1 MGLPLDQEKLIAGL
15 EELEKRLR
23 QSKASSD
30 AAVERASP
38 SSIAPPTYDH
48 AELHAGED
56 WSFPAD
62 EQAALYPD
70 YELEE
75 RANSRCLLL
84 AISGLVLV
92 IFVGALGV
100 TLAYWTTPSSEPLT
114 ADVRPSVKDPT
125 PVAVAPAPAEAVRR
139 EDVGSPPAVAAPQ
152 AAAAPP
158 ASSPPAPAAQ
168 PMPSANVAPP
178 TGTANVPAQQAPPV
192 EPAAPPPEIRTVTIL
207 PDGSLAPAAAGQNP
221 ALPPPAPAG
230 TPPSS
235 AAGQTDSPASSAV
248 KPDTTG
254 QNAQAAKAAKK
265 RAAARAAKKSAA
277 KAESAAAPADPT
289 PHAAPPPA
297 NDGILQGAQ
306 RALGSVTGAVRKLV
320 GGE

>member
-30 AAVERASP
+30 AALDRAPP
-38 SSIAPPTYDH
+38 SSLAPPTQDH
-48 AELHAGED
+48 AELRLGED
-56 WSFPAD
+56 QSFSAD
-62 EQAALYPD
+62 ERATYYPD

-75 RANSRCLLL
+75 RANSRRLLL

-100 TLAYWTTPSSEPLT
+100 TLAYWTAPSSEPLA
-114 ADVRPSVKDPT
+114 ADVRPSPK
-125 PVAVAPAPAEAVRR
+125 E
-139 EDVGSPPAVAAPQ
+139 AAPV
-152 AAAAPP
+152 AAPP
-158 ASSPPAPAAQ
+158 ASAQTAPGDDANSLAARAAQPAVATPAPPPAAQ
-168 PMPSANVAPP
+168 PAPSAEAAPP
-178 TGTANVPAQQAPPV
+178 APSTGAANVPAQQAAPV
-192 EPAAPPPEIRTVTIL
+192 EQAAPPPEVRTVTIL
-207 PDGSLAPAAAGQNP
+207 PDGSLAPASAGQET
-221 ALPPPAPAG
+221 ALPPPVPAG
-230 TPPSS
+230 GPSS
-235 AAGQTDSPASSAV
+235 PVAGQAEQPASAAV

-254 QNAQAAKAAKK
+254 QTALAAKAAKK

-277 KAESAAAPADPT
+277 KAELAPPADLT
-289 PHAAPPPA
+289 PHPAPPAA

-306 RALGSVTGAVRKLV
+306 RAFGSVTGAVRQLV

>member
-30 AAVERASP
+30 AAIERASP
-38 SSIAPPTYDH
+38 SSIAPPTYDCS
-48 AELHAGED
+48 ALDAGENHSD
-56 WSFPAD
+56 QRATAF
-62 EQAALYPD
+62 PD

-75 RANSRCLLL
+75 RAHSRRLLL

-100 TLAYWTTPSSEPLT
+100 TLAYWTTPSSEPLA
-114 ADVRPSVKDPT
+114 ADAKPSVKDAT
-125 PVAVAPAPAEAVRR
+125 PVAVAPVPAQAARGLDANSPAVATPT
-139 EDVGSPPAVAAPQ
+139 SPPAQDAQPAQSANVVAP
-152 AAAAPP
+152 
-158 ASSPPAPAAQ
+158 PPAP
-168 PMPSANVAPP
+168 
-178 TGTANVPAQQAPPV
+178 ANVPAQQVAPI
-192 EPAAPPPEIRTVTIL
+192 EPAAPPPGVRTVTIL
-207 PDGSLAPAAAGQNP
+207 PDGSLAPAAAGHET
-221 ALPPPAPAG
+221 ALPPPLPAG
-230 TPPSS
+230 GPSPAATGQTDQPAAAAVKPD
-235 AAGQTDSPASSAV
+235 AAGQT
-248 KPDTTG
+248 
-254 QNAQAAKAAKK
+254 AQAAKAAKK

-277 KAESAAAPADPT
+277 KAESAPPADKPADLT
-289 PHAAPPPA
+289 QHAPPPAA